1 MSVNAATYTKS
12 GAKATTPVKLDEEVF
27 AQIPENMEL
36 IKLAYTA
43 YMANGRANLAI
54 SKKRGE
60 VSGGGKKPWKQK
72 GTGRARAGSI
82 RSPIWRGGGI
92 TFGPTG
98 DENYTKNIST
108 VSKRKALRQALSLA
122 AKDGRIKV
130 IESFDVKD
138 GKTAEAVKLFGK
150 LDAKKGNVILA
161 VENLSNELDRAVR
174 NITNVKLIQSTYA
187 NVFDITNAD
196 HIVITK
202 PALEALTAQLGGKK

>member
-1 MSVNAATYTKS
+1 MSVNAATYTKA
-12 GAKATTPVKLDEEVF
+12 GAKATTPVKLDDQVF

-43 YMANGRANLAI
+43 YLANGRVNLAI

-82 RSPIWRGGGI
+82 RSPIWRGGGV

-98 DENYTKNIST
+98 EENYTKSIST
-108 VSKRKALRQALSLA
+108 VAKRTALRQALSLA
-122 AKDGRIKV
+122 AKDGRVKV

-138 GKTAEAVKLFGK
+138 NKTAEAAKLLGK
-150 LDAKKGNVILA
+150 LDAQKGNVLLA
-161 VENLSNELDRAVR
+161 VDNLNPELARAVR
-174 NITNVKLIQSTYA
+174 NIGNVKLIQSTYA
-187 NVFDITNAD
+187 NVYDVTNAD

>member
-12 GAKATTPVKLDEEVF
+12 GAKATTPVKLDDEVF
-27 AQIPENMEL
+27 AQIPENMEQ
-36 IKLAYTA
+36 IKLAYTD
-43 YMANGRANLAI
+43 YLANGRVNLAV

-98 DENYTKNIST
+98 EENYTKTIST
-108 VSKRKALRQALSLA
+108 VAKRTALRQALSLA
-122 AKDGRIKV
+122 VKDGRIKV
-130 IESFDVKD
+130 IENFDVKD
-138 GKTAEAVKLFGK
+138 NKTAEAVKLLGK
-150 LDAKKGNVILA
+150 LDAQKGNVLLA
-161 VENLSNELDRAVR
+161 VDNLSAELTRAVR
-174 NITNVKLIQSTYA
+174 NISNVKLIQSTYA
-187 NVFDITNAD
+187 NVYDVTNAD

>member
-12 GAKATTPVKLDEEVF
+12 GAKAATPVKLDDAVF
-27 AQIPENMEL
+27 GQIPENMEL
-36 IKLAYTA
+36 IKLAYVA
-43 YMANGRANLAI
+43 YLANGRVNLAV

-98 DENYTKNIST
+98 EENYTKNIST
-108 VSKRKALRQALSLA
+108 VAKRKALSQALSLA

-130 IESFDVKD
+130 IESFEVKD
-138 GKTAEAVKLFGK
+138 NKTAEAAKLLGK
-150 LDAKKGNVILA
+150 LDATKGNILLA
-161 VENLSNELDRAVR
+161 VENLSVELDRAVR
-174 NITNVKLIQSTYA
+174 NLSNVKLIQSTYA
-187 NVFDITNAD
+187 NVYDVTNAD